1 MKSRDRD
8 ERFSAFVR
16 AESHRLQRFAALM
29 TGEPDLAADLT
40 QEALTRVYRSWGRIE
55 GGDAGPYA
63 RRIII
68 NLFRSELRRRMTR
81 RARPH
86 LGAIPATVPSGS
98 HNVDDYVS
106 MTRALEQLS
115 PMRRAVILLRFYEDM
130 TEPQIAEVLDR
141 PLGTV
146 KSDIHRALA
155 QLRPKVEEMVGGAR

>member
-1 MKSRDRD
+1 MSPSEVDQQ
-8 ERFSAFVR
+8 FSAFFR
-16 AESHRLQRFAALM
+16 READRLQRFAALM
-29 TGEPDLAADLT
+29 TGEPDLAAELT

-55 GGDAGPYA
+55 GSDAGPYA
-63 RRIII
+63 RRIIV

-86 LGAIPATVPSGS
+86 LHAVPASTPSRATS
-98 HNVDDYVS
+98 VDDYVS
-106 MTRALEQLS
+106 VTEALKQLS
-115 PMRRAVILLRFYEDM
+115 PIRRAVILLRFYEDM
-130 TEPQIAEVLDR
+130 TEAQIAEVLDR